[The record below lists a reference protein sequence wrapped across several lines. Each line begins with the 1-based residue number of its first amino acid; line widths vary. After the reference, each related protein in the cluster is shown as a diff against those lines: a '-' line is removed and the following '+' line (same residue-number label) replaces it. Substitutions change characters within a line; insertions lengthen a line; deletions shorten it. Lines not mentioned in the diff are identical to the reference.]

1 MCGHGAED
9 GGDKSLNYRV
19 NLEEQLSV
27 TCIQSS
33 WYGDSIPWNADM
45 SVTYQKWFHWSI
57 SKWKP
62 IYKWDIRL
70 PVLRRQK
77 SRKIYNI

>member
-1 MCGHGAED
+1 MSGHGAED
-9 GGDKSLNYRV
+9 GGWQVTKLQSKFRRTG
-19 NLEEQLSV
+19 V

-33 WYGDSIPWNADM
+33 WYGDSKSGNADM
-45 SVTYQKWFHWSI
+45 KVTYQKRFHWSI

-62 IYKWDIRL
+62 IYKWDIKL
-70 PVLRRQK
+70 PVLRKQK